1 MGEHLQAAGTPTK
14 KVRVVYEFDNGA
26 AQRKIGLIAL
36 STDQTTEYDFA
47 RMLPSQGVMFY
58 TSRVYVTNP
67 ITVENLRKMGPQ
79 LADAAARIL
88 PGVELGAVAYSCT
101 SGTVALGHDEVERQI
116 QKGQPGVVVVT
127 PMNAALAAFRELG
140 IARISLLTPY
150 IDDVNQAMR
159 EYVEQRGVEVLNIGG
174 FCLENDFDMACLPPT
189 AIEAAALE
197 VCDDAA
203 DAIFISCTA
212 IRSAEVVDRLE
223 TQLGKPVLT
232 SNQCMFWESL
242 RRAGY
247 ERSVDG
253 YGQLLREA

>member
-1 MGEHLQAAGTPTK
+1 MSEHLEAARSPTK
-14 KVRVVYEFDNGA
+14 KVGVAYEFDTGA

-36 STDQTTEYDFA
+36 STDQTTEYDFV

-79 LADAAARIL
+79 LADAAVKIL
-88 PGVELGAVAYSCT
+88 PEVELGAVAYSCT
-101 SGTVALGHDEVERQI
+101 SGTVALGHDEVKRQI
-116 QKGQPGVVVVT
+116 QKGRPGVAVVT

-140 IARISLLTPY
+140 ITRISLLTPY

-159 EYVEQRGVEVLNIGG
+159 EYVEQRGVQVLNIGG
-174 FCLENDFDMACLPPT
+174 FCLENDFDMARLPPA

-197 VCDDAA
+197 VCDDDA

-212 IRSAEVVDRLE
+212 IRAAETVDRLE
-223 TQLGKPVLT
+223 TRLGKPVLT

-247 ERSVDG
+247 QSPVDG
-253 YGQLLREA
+253 YGQLLRTA